1 MTMMATSDM
10 TKPILPSCMCSINCR
25 NKIKKFLFLV
35 VVQEEGARKVFVY
48 LNIPELKVKRSFPNL
63 LKFMPSNGHEKV
75 VDFQNQ

>member
-1 MTMMATSDM
+1 MIWQNLFYRVVCVQLIVEI
-10 TKPILPSCMCSINCR
+10 KLK
-25 NKIKKFLFLV
+25 KILFLV